1 MRKKKSYMNES
12 LILDDNFFKASNRLE
27 EGFLSSLAKFV
38 SKIPK
43 FGKDKAAAMKK
54 LVSSV
59 ANLNK
64 ELDKLEKM
72 NRKWL
77 PDDYPPL
84 PRFKVTDFIK

>member
-1 MRKKKSYMNES
+1 MRKKSYMDKSN
-12 LILDDNFFKASNRLE
+12 ILTEQSFNASQRLE
-27 EGFLSSLAKFV
+27 EGFLKSLAGFV
-38 SKIPK
+38 KKIPK
-43 FGKDKAAAMKK
+43 FGKDKALAMKK
-54 LVSSV
+54 LAAGVTS
-59 ANLNK
+59 LNK

>member
-1 MRKKKSYMNES
+1 MPKKSYMNES
-12 LILDDNFFKASNRLE
+12 VILNDNFFKASQRLE
-27 EGFLSSLAKFV
+27 EGFLKSLAGFV
-38 SKIPK
+38 KKIPK

-54 LVSSV
+54 LVGSV
-59 ANLNK
+59 SNLNK

>member
-1 MRKKKSYMNES
+1 MSKVES
-12 LILDDNFFKASNRLE
+12 LDFGK
-27 EGFLSSLAKFV
+27 
-38 SKIPK
+38 KIPK
-43 FGKDKAAAMKK
+43 FGKDKALAMKK
-54 LVSSV
+54 LAAGVTS
-59 ANLNK
+59 LNK

>member
-1 MRKKKSYMNES
+1 MPKKSYMNKS
-12 LILDDNFFKASNRLE
+12 NILTEEFFIASKRLE
-27 EGFLSSLAKFV
+27 EGFLDSLSKFV
-38 SKIPK
+38 KKIPK
-43 FGKDKAAAMKK
+43 FGKDKAMAMKK
-54 LVSSV
+54 LASSV

-84 PRFKVTDFIK
+84 PRFKSSDFVKG